1 MTSTSPRPLTTLRAA
16 VALHAL
22 LFGVAACSA
31 KEKAADTAV
40 GAPASSPAG
49 MKPDSMAMGGAGMSG
64 MTAQAGDADRDFL
77 RKMSDHH
84 KGLIALVHMTQERN
98 GVGTAKA
105 DAATMDKAQDAELD
119 AMMTMLEKTYKDSYA
134 PKVMPEHQAMAVSLK
149 LMSGKGYERTFY
161 EDIVKHHTEA
171 IAMIDGYLPNAKSAE
186 VKAMAEKMK
195 ADQSREIADFQ
206 QKRAKIGG

>member
-1 MTSTSPRPLTTLRAA
+1 MTSTSARPRATLRAA

-22 LFGVAACSA
+22 LFGIAACSA
-31 KEKAADTAV
+31 KEKATDTAV

-64 MTAQAGDADRDFL
+64 MTAQTGDADRDFL
-77 RKMSDHH
+77 RMMSDHH

-119 AMMTMLEKTYKDSYA
+119 AMMTMLEKTYKDPYA
-134 PKVMPEHQAMAVSLK
+134 PKVMPEHQAMAVTLK
-149 LMSGKGYERTFY
+149 PMSGKGYERTFY

-206 QKRAKIGG
+206 QKLAKIGS

>member
-1 MTSTSPRPLTTLRAA
+1 MTSTSARPFATLRAA

-31 KEKAADTAV
+31 KEKATDTAA
-40 GAPASSPAG
+40 GAPASPSSG
-49 MKPDSMAMGGAGMSG
+49 MMHDSMAMGGASMSG
-64 MTAQAGDADRDFL
+64 MTAQTGDADRDFL
-77 RKMSDHH
+77 RTMSDHH
-84 KGLIALVHMTQERN
+84 KGLIALVHMTQDRS

-119 AMMTMLEKTYKDSYA
+119 AMMTMLEKTYKDAYA

-149 LMSGKGYERTFY
+149 PMSGKGYERTFY
-161 EDIVKHHTEA
+161 ENIVKHHTEA
-171 IAMIDGYLPNAKSAE
+171 IAMIDGYLPKARSAD

-206 QKRAKIGG
+206 HKLATIGG